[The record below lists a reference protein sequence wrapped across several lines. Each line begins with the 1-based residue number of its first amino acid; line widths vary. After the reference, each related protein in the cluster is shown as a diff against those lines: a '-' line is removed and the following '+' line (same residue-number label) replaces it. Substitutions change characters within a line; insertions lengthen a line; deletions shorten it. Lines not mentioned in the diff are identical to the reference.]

1 MILKTI
7 SISLISIFISLNVF
21 ADNNKDLDTLKNET
35 ENTEIINNLDSLLNL
50 WYISSSLTSEY
61 YNNSDTIEDSVY
73 LNSLPTFSDSVY
85 IERLNNL
92 PTLIKLPFNEKVRDY
107 INAYTIKHRKRV
119 EVMLGLTNYYFPIFD
134 EILDKYNLPLELKYL
149 AIIESALNPGATSRA
164 GAAGLWQFMFTTGK
178 MYKLNINTFVDERRD
193 PIKSTEAASQFLSDL
208 YKIYDDWL
216 LAIAAYNCGP
226 GNVNKA
232 IKRSKGKNNYWEI
245 YHYLPKETR
254 GYVPA
259 YIAATYVMNYYS
271 AHNIIPKKI
280 EFPIAVDTIMI
291 TEDLHFGQV
300 SEVMNI
306 PMDLIRDLN
315 PQYRKDIIPAKNETY
330 PLMLPTEYTTRFL
343 DLSDSIFAYKDSI
356 YFLNKSSVIPSKNGS
371 VAFIPDP
378 PSDNMKAVY
387 YTVREGDNIGAIAN
401 KYHVNINNLR
411 YWNNIHR
418 NLIRAG
424 QKLVIYVPKN
434 SSTKTNSEEKSS
446 IKAEETINSTSS
458 NETANNEDFVY
469 YKVKSGDNLW
479 DIAKK
484 FPGVSNTDIM
494 DLNNIKNSKSLKP
507 GQILKIKKKI

>member
-1 MILKTI
+1 MIEKTI
-7 SISLISIFISLNVF
+7 FIIIISILISLNIF
-21 ADNNKDLDTLKNET
+21 ADNNKDIDSLKNET
-35 ENTEIINNLDSLLNL
+35 ENAEIINNLDSLLNL
-50 WYISSSLTSEY
+50 WYISNSLSSDYNY
-61 YNNSDTIEDSVY
+61 YSDLSEDSVY
-73 LNSLPTFSDSVY
+73 INSLPTYPDSVY
-85 IERLNNL
+85 IERLENL
-92 PTLIKLPFNEKVRDY
+92 STLIKLPFNEKVRDY

-134 EILDKYNLPLELKYL
+134 EIFDKYNLPLELRYL

-164 GAAGLWQFMFTTGK
+164 GAAGLWQFMLATGK
-178 MYKLNINTFVDERRD
+178 MYKLNVNTFVDERRD
-193 PIKSTEAASQFLSDL
+193 PLKSTEAAAQFLSDL

-245 YHYLPKETR
+245 YHNLPKETR

-271 AHNIIPKKI
+271 EHNIIPKKI
-280 EFPIAVDTIMI
+280 EFPVAVDTIMI

-300 SEVMNI
+300 AEVLNI
-306 PMDLIRDLN
+306 PIDMIRDLN
-315 PQYRKDIIPAKNETY
+315 PQYRKDIIPAKISTY
-330 PLMLPTEYTTRFL
+330 SLMLPSEYTTKFL
-343 DLSDSIFAYKDSI
+343 DLSDSIFSFKDSI
-356 YFLNKSSVIPSKNGS
+356 YFLNKSSVIPSKNGNI
-371 VAFIPDP
+371 AFIPDP

-387 YTVREGDNIGAIAN
+387 YTVRSGDNVTSIAN
-401 KYHVNINNLR
+401 KYHVNVNNLK

-418 NLIRAG
+418 NLIRVG

-434 SSTKTNSEEKSS
+434 NKDQALANASVKTEESKSE
-446 IKAEETINSTSS
+446 TSNNES
-458 NETANNEDFVY
+458 NETDEYIY

-479 DIAKK
+479 EIAKR
-484 FPGVSNTDIM
+484 FPGVTNTDIM

-507 GQILKIKKKI
+507 GQILKIKKKT

>member
-7 SISLISIFISLNVF
+7 LITIISIFISLNVF
-21 ADNNKDLDTLKNET
+21 ADNNPDIDSLKNES
-35 ENTEIINNLDSLLNL
+35 ENSEIINNLDSLLNL
-50 WYISSSLTSEY
+50 WYISSSLSSEY
-61 YNNSDTIEDSVY
+61 YNNSDLKEDTVY
-73 LNSLPTFSDSVY
+73 LNSLPTFSDSIL

-92 PTLIKLPFNEKVRDY
+92 STLIKLPFNDKVRDY

-149 AIIESALNPGATSRA
+149 AIIESALNPEATSRA
-164 GAAGLWQFMFTTGK
+164 GAAGLWQFMFATGK

-193 PIKSTEAASQFLSDL
+193 PIKSTEAAALFLSDL

-271 AHNIIPKKI
+271 EHNIVPKKI

-300 SEVMNI
+300 AEVLNM
-306 PMDLIRDLN
+306 PMEMIRDLN
-315 PQYRKDIIPAKNETY
+315 PQYRKDIIPAKSGTY
-330 PLMLPTEYTTRFL
+330 PLMMPSEYTTKFL
-343 DLSDSIFAYKDSI
+343 DLSDSIFSYKDSI
-356 YFLNKSSVIPSKNGS
+356 FFLNKSSVIPSKKGNI
-371 VAFIPDP
+371 AFIPDS

-387 YTVREGDNIGAIAN
+387 YTVRSGDNVTSIAN
-401 KYHVNINNLR
+401 KYRVSVNNLK

-418 NLIRAG
+418 NLIKVG
-424 QKLVIYVPKN
+424 QKLVVYIPKN
-434 SSTKTNSEEKSS
+434 SKDQTL
-446 IKAEETINSTSS
+446 AEVSS
-458 NETANNEDFVY
+458 NNETKDAKTEIAKNNSDNNDDFVY

-507 GQILKIKKKI
+507 GQVLKIKKKT